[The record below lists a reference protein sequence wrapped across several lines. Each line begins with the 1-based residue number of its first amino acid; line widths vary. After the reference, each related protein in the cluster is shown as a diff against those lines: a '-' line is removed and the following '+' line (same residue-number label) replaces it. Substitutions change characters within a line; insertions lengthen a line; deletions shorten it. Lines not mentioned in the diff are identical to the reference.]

1 MFLASHS
8 ATSQVK
14 AQSLFPCT
22 HYNRR
27 QVHKSIHSFSA
38 ARKYLWQGQATQCDI
53 TLDHSKQWSIRLQP
67 LNSGKTLPGS
77 LPWMSSPE
85 GWTAAYKPLIFSL
98 LLSSPKQIASL
109 SFKLSQKRHTLY
121 AKDGCKSHPLPPE
134 SNHPDRS
141 GQRVSFVLLQ
151 NPSSRATPRTDPQ
164 VGLLHTH
171 CLQNAVQY
179 SLKWNCCFLP
189 QPSKGFRMS
198 AIYFFLSDYPGWYF
212 HSCMDCLNAWEKW
225 DYNGLW

>member
-53 TLDHSKQWSIRLQP
+53 TLGHPKQWSIRLQP
-67 LNSGKTLPGS
+67 LNRGKTLPGS
-77 LPWMSSPE
+77 LSWMNSPE

-121 AKDGCKSHPLPPE
+121 AKDGCKSHPLPTE

-151 NPSSRATPRTDPQ
+151 NPSSRATPRKSWPSGWPVT
-164 VGLLHTH
+164 HT
-171 CLQNAVQY
+171 L
-179 SLKWNCCFLP
+179 S
-189 QPSKGFRMS
+189 SKCS
-198 AIYFFLSDYPGWYF
+198 AIFTKMKLLFSAPAQQRFQNVSYLFFPVRLPRLVFPQLHGLSK
-212 HSCMDCLNAWEKW
+212 CLRKVR
-225 DYNGLW
+225 L